1 MATPWRWMALSTQ
14 VHYDAEHKAPMS
26 RREMVRTIALSI
38 AFPMMGLLICYLV
51 EVLLN
56 VEIPRLA
63 SSLINLIF
71 VGFAAFF
78 LFPRVFGIPFGKTE
92 PRELNKRIG
101 FYIPNFA
108 WRHVLLGATLALCTL
123 SGMLIASMI
132 VGGYELDF
140 GNITLTHLV
149 FSLNPGIWEEF
160 FYRGVVMVTLL
171 RFTKSLKRAAII
183 QVVLFGLCHIKGAD
197 IQSLVDIVSVM
208 ILGAGFTYAAYKTRT
223 LVAGIV
229 FHYLHDAFLY
239 LVQLPGGVY
248 TGPMENAVFYA
259 ALWSMTGLGCLITK
273 IAAERFKVHAST
285 EPYALEGV
293 ITARLE

>member
-1 MATPWRWMALSTQ
+1 LSTQ
-14 VHYDAEHKAPMS
+14 VHYDAEHTAPMS

-38 AFPMMGLLICYLV
+38 AFPALGLLICFLV
-51 EVLLN
+51 EAFLKI
-56 VEIPRLA
+56 EIPRLA
-63 SSLINLIF
+63 SSLINL
-71 VGFAAFF
+71 VVAGFAAFF

-92 PRELNKRIG
+92 PRDFNKRIG
-101 FYIPNFA
+101 FYIPNSA
-108 WRHVLLGATLALCTL
+108 WRHIALGAALALCTL

-132 VGGYELDF
+132 VGGYEPDF

-160 FYRGVVMVTLL
+160 FYRGIMMVALL
-171 RFTKSLKRAAII
+171 RFTKSLKRAAVI

-197 IQSLVDIVSVM
+197 IQSLIDIVSVM
-208 ILGAGFTYAAYKTRT
+208 VLGAGFTYAAYETRT

-229 FHYLHDAFLY
+229 FHYLHDAFLFF
-239 LVQLPGGVY
+239 VQLPGRVY

-273 IAAERFKVHAST
+273 IAAERFKVRAPT
-285 EPYALEGV
+285 ELYALESV
-293 ITARLE
+293 LTARSE

>member
-1 MATPWRWMALSTQ
+1 MATPWRWIALSTQ

-26 RREMVRTIALSI
+26 RRELVRTIALST
-38 AFPMMGLLICYLV
+38 AFPAMGLLICYLA

-56 VEIPRLA
+56 IEIPRLA
-63 SSLINLIF
+63 SSFINLI
-71 VGFAAFF
+71 VAGFAAFF
-78 LFPRVFGIPFGKTE
+78 LFPRVFGIPFGNTE

-108 WRHVLLGATLALCTL
+108 WRHVVLGAALALCTL

-132 VGGYELDF
+132 IGGYELDF
-140 GNITLTHLV
+140 GNITLTQLV

-160 FYRGVVMVTLL
+160 FYRGIMMVALL

-197 IQSLVDIVSVM
+197 ILSLVDIVSVM
-208 ILGAGFTYAAYKTRT
+208 ILGAGFTYAAYETRT
-223 LVAGIV
+223 LVTSIV
-229 FHYLHDAFLY
+229 FHYLHDAFLFF
-239 LVQLPGGVY
+239 VQLPGRVY

-273 IAAERFKVHAST
+273 IAAERFKARAPT
-285 EPYALEGV
+285 ELYALR
-293 ITARLE
+293 AF